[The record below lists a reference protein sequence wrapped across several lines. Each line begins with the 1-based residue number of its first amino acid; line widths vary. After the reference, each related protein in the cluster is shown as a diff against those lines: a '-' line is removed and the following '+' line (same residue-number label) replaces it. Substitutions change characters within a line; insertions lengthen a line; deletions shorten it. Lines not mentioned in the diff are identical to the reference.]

1 MKSRRIQTTGKSSS
15 AGRYDQVVCPCQSCN
30 RIKKN
35 CNVFF
40 MFHQTTC
47 TFYYHFRHT
56 FMMFRKLIKCRI
68 NDFHI
73 IATDGL
79 PDICNLLRALI
90 DQKNDQMHVRIVSQN
105 RLCHIF
111 QQSCLTGF
119 RRRYDHSSLSFTD
132 RADQIYDPHGNCA
145 ARSFH
150 YQSLIWKNRCHIFKI
165 ISSLPF
171 TGMESVDRG
180 HI

>member
-1 MKSRRIQTTGKSSS
+1 
-15 AGRYDQVVCPCQSCN
+15 
-30 RIKKN
+30 
-35 CNVFF
+35 
-40 MFHQTTC
+40 
-47 TFYYHFRHT
+47 
-56 FMMFRKLIKCRI
+56 MMLWKLIKGGI
-68 NDFHI
+68 DNFYIWPYNGFFDVSYF
-73 IATDGL
+73 
-79 PDICNLLRALI
+79 LRTLI

-165 ISSLPF
+165 ISSLSLTRWKTIDGIHIKKGTEF
-171 TGMESVDRG
+171 LSLCFNTDASFQDITGFQIEPAYLRR
-180 HI
+180 